1 MPDGTDRMIS
11 DTTELPQRFGFL
23 LIPQFSLI
31 CFASAVEALRSA
43 NRMSGRALYEWELLS
58 PAGDVVEASA
68 GFRLGPCREIANID
82 HIPNVAICGG
92 LRTHQFDDKRTTNW
106 LRRVARQGANVGAIS
121 TGSHVLARAG
131 LLDGYRCTIH
141 WEDLA
146 GFRESYPDLD
156 LSDEIFEIDR
166 TRFTCSGGTA
176 SMDMMLNVIEMQH
189 GRELAAKVAEQFMHE
204 RIRDRH
210 DHQRMDLRARLGVAH
225 PKLLAVVARME
236 ETLEM
241 PLSRAELANNVGL
254 STRQLE
260 RLFRKYLRRTPTRFY
275 LELRL
280 ERARLLLRQTSM
292 SVLDVALACGFVS
305 ASHFSKCYREHFGRR
320 PGEERR
326 PQLAAPSGH
335 VGET

>member
-1 MPDGTDRMIS
+1 MFGDVKES
-11 DTTELPQRFGFL
+11 PQRFGFL

-31 CFASAVEALRSA
+31 CFAAAIEPLRSA
-43 NRMSGRALYEWELLS
+43 NRMSGKRLYSWELLAPDGNS
-58 PAGDVVEASA
+58 VETNGGLTVGPA
-68 GFRLGPCREIANID
+68 RPIAEVQQID
-82 HIPNVAICGG
+82 NVAVCGG
-92 LRTHQFDDKRTTNW
+92 MDTHKFDDKRTLNW
-106 LRRVARQGANVGAIS
+106 LRRVVRQGANIGAIS

-131 LLDGYRCTIH
+131 LLDGYRCTVH

-146 GFRESYPDLD
+146 AFRERYPDLD
-156 LSDEIFEIDR
+156 SSDEIYEIDR
-166 TRFTCSGGTA
+166 SRFTCSGGTA
-176 SMDMMLNVIEMQH
+176 SMDLMLNVIGLQH
-189 GRELAAKVAEQFMHE
+189 GHKLAAAVAEQFMHE

-225 PKLLAVVARME
+225 PKLLQVVARME
-236 ETLEM
+236 ATLEM
-241 PLSRAELANNVGL
+241 PMSRAELALGVGL

-260 RLFRKYLRRTPTRFY
+260 RLFRKYLHRTPTRFY

-305 ASHFSKCYREHFGRR
+305 ASHFSKCYREHFARR

-326 PQLAAPSGH
+326 PPTAEMAAQALAQ
-335 VGET
+335 